1 MDKWNYIK
9 RNEVL
14 TLAIILIFIIG
25 TYFSFMWY
33 VVTKIKEDGAL
44 SELGSFGDSFGVIN
58 SLFSGLGFA
67 GLLITLVF
75 QQRQIRNQKNE
86 FLQQHMKGEI
96 LQYEETLHKLITLYQ
111 KTMQEVK
118 IAYEGENITG
128 RDAIQKSLNVLMNKM
143 KEENIEKIP
152 LVIQQIYK
160 NEKANSDEIE
170 LIDWFYYKHI
180 ICIQQHLRRQ
190 WRLTETLKLMLRH
203 LEKFKPEGI
212 DNEQYRDLVFSQLT
226 YIEYTYFF
234 LTALAGKDN
243 VELRELLST
252 SGMLRKFNHSNIPQL
267 HRMMY
272 KDLWGIDVNNTE
284 EKVEHPIGKKR
295 IKELKQNEVKIKKLI
310 SDIGQMKH
318 RDYLKSRN
326 KNQDGNIK

>member
-25 TYFSFMWY
+25 IYLSFMWY

-118 IAYEGENITG
+118 IVYEGENITG

-170 LIDWFYYKHI
+170 LID
-180 ICIQQHLRRQ
+180 
-190 WRLTETLKLMLRH
+190 
-203 LEKFKPEGI
+203 
-212 DNEQYRDLVFSQLT
+212 
-226 YIEYTYFF
+226 
-234 LTALAGKDN
+234 
-243 VELRELLST
+243 
-252 SGMLRKFNHSNIPQL
+252 
-267 HRMMY
+267 
-272 KDLWGIDVNNTE
+272 
-284 EKVEHPIGKKR
+284 
-295 IKELKQNEVKIKKLI
+295 
-310 SDIGQMKH
+310 
-318 RDYLKSRN
+318 
-326 KNQDGNIK
+326 